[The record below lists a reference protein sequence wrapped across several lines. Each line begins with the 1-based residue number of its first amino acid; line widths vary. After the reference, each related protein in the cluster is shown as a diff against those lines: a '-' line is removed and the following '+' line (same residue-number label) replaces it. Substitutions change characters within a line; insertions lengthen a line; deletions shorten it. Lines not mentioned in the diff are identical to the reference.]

1 MAAKKTTKK
10 RNVKKVKA
18 SKLAAKKKLTTKKKP
33 AAKKKAVAK
42 KSVTKKKPAAKKK
55 AVAKK
60 SVTKKKPAAKKKAV
74 AKKSVTKKKPAA
86 KKKAVAKK
94 SVTKKKPA
102 AKKKAVA
109 KKSVTKKKPAAK
121 KKAVAKKSVTK
132 KKPAAKKKAVAKKS
146 VTKKKPATKRVAP
159 PQLLPLDEVASEV
172 KAPTLGRPPRARTV
186 LFVGHQSIDDYI
198 QTLSSS
204 QARLVTK
211 LRALVNSAVP
221 ECTEGMKWD
230 HPVFELKEPF
240 CYLKAGR
247 ESVDFGFWKGAD
259 VNDPHDL
266 LSGSGGKTRHI
277 NFRSVSEIEIGPL
290 KALIVAAAS
299 L

>member
-10 RNVKKVKA
+10 TNVKKAKA
-18 SKLAAKKKLTTKKKP
+18 SKVASKKKPMTKKKSAAKKKVAKKKP
-33 AAKKKAVAK
+33 AAKKKVAK
-42 KSVTKKKPAAKKK
+42 KKP
-55 AVAKK
+55 VAKK
-60 SVTKKKPAAKKKAV
+60 TASA
-74 AKKSVTKKKPAA
+74 
-86 KKKAVAKK
+86 
-94 SVTKKKPA
+94 
-102 AKKKAVA
+102 
-109 KKSVTKKKPAAK
+109 
-121 KKAVAKKSVTK
+121 
-132 KKPAAKKKAVAKKS
+132 
-146 VTKKKPATKRVAP
+146 KRVAP
-159 PQLLPLDEVASEV
+159 PKLLPLDEVASES

-204 QARLVTK
+204 QGRLVTK

-259 VNDPHDL
+259 VTDPHDL